1 MMKFIPLLMIIA
13 VLVGCDGSGSN
24 GGGGSTGGN
33 ERGNVDERPH
43 NPSEADY
50 MISIIEYA
58 AEDVLRSEV
67 RAYRGFPM
75 EFFLMGTYTDGDYE
89 IKSAEGCG
97 GVRRVEEAD
106 YYWETIN
113 NVPGNCTVEI
123 HYESTQTDLPH
134 LVRVDSSG
142 YGATIEPSLLSV
154 PDGEPAHIFIDA
166 QDGYSVSMSGCG
178 GQQLDD
184 RYLINSVGEDCTVHA
199 TVTPTSGQQVA
210 ITTSATLGARIQP
223 ESAIVN
229 AGDTVRFNIQS
240 GFGFESTV
248 TGCDGVL
255 AEGVYEF
262 TASSD
267 CAINVEAQPV
277 QDVPIVSVETTQGE
291 PVVLKVY
298 LSGDEPSVYNS
309 VPEMAVLENVEGF
322 YVEQRRP
329 NSSIITSFNGCSEDN
344 YGGLQNIY
352 SGVSIFPGE
361 SDCTLTLTTEPSSYT
376 QFGRSYQY
384 YDPADDTFKIE
395 PYTNEQMAF
404 TGTAS
409 QFSLAEIDPE
419 FKVAEVTGH
428 YLCDVQRNGDIVT
441 LNHPQ
446 QILSL
451 APELYGIPELCWS
464 SVYLQPKDYVDP
476 WDDYENQWD

>member
-1 MMKFIPLLMIIA
+1 MMKSIPLLMIIA
-13 VLVGCDGSGSN
+13 VLVGCGGSGSN
-24 GGGGSTGGN
+24 EGGGSSGGN

-75 EFFLMGTYTDGDYE
+75 EFNLMGSYTDGDYE

-97 GVRRVEEAD
+97 GVRRVDEEAD

-123 HYESTQTDLPH
+123 HYESTQTGLPH
-134 LVRVDSSG
+134 LVRVDSAG

-166 QDGYSVSMSGCG
+166 QDGYYVSMSGCG

-184 RYLINSVGEDCTVHA
+184 RYLINSVGDDCTVHA
-199 TVTPTSGQQVA
+199 TVTPTSGQQVS

-223 ESAIVN
+223 ELAIVN

-255 AEGVYEF
+255 SDDVYEF

-267 CAINVEAQPV
+267 CAVNVDAHPLK
-277 QDVPIVSVETTQGE
+277 DVPIVSVETTQGE

-309 VPEMAVLENVEGF
+309 APEMAVLDNVEGL
-322 YVEQRRP
+322 YVELQRP

-352 SGVSIFPGE
+352 SGVSIFPGD

-376 QFGRSYQY
+376 QFGYASQSYY
-384 YDPADDTFKIE
+384 PAKSEFEIE
-395 PYTNEQMAF
+395 EHTEEQLAF

-409 QFSLAEIDPE
+409 QFSLAGINDGL
-419 FKVAEVTGH
+419 EVEELNGH
-428 YLCDVQRNGDIVT
+428 YLCKIERNGDIVT
-441 LNHPQ
+441 LYHLQRP
-446 QILSL
+446 LSS
-451 APELYGIPELCWS
+451 PEDQYGIPGLCWS
-464 SVYLQPKDYVDP
+464 TIDLRPEDYVDP
-476 WDDYENQWD
+476 WDDY